1 MVIHFNCENCGIP
14 GKRTYAKNRVPKHFF
29 CSVKCQNKWQKTRE
43 DIVIK
48 NKDPE
53 FRAKVSEGLKKRKKI
68 LGENYHSIETKNKIG
83 MKTKARW
90 ENYTE
95 DERAFY
101 INILKNNASQK
112 KTFGTYD
119 SEWNKLSSQLRKNQT
134 CFRCGNKDNLCIHHI
149 IPAKAGGIRD
159 LSNLVPLCN
168 SCHRI
173 VENQTKEIYKI
184 IGDWKIISLLVNQ
197 KLRYTKYGN

>member
-95 DERAFY
+95 EERAFY

-149 IPAKAGGIRD
+149 IPAKSGGSRD